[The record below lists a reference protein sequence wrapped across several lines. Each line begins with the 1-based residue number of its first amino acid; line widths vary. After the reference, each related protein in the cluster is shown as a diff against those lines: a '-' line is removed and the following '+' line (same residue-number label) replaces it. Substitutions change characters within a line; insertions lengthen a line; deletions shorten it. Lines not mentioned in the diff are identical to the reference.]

1 MTFLRAMMTAIMTI
15 IMDKVLSTG
24 QSIGGYHL
32 VDVNM
37 IVMIQLTVVIMTMM
51 IGTTLVKTVKSID
64 DRTVFCYRW

>member
-15 IMDKVLSTG
+15 IMDKVLITG
-24 QSIGGYHL
+24 QSIGGYQL

-37 IVMIQLTVVIMTMM
+37 VVMIQLAVVIMTMM

-64 DRTVFCYRW
+64 DRRV

>member
-15 IMDKVLSTG
+15 IMDKVLITG
-24 QSIGGYHL
+24 QSIGGYQL
-32 VDVNM
+32 VYVNM

-64 DRTVFCYRW
+64 DRRV